1 MPEHKI
7 FVKKIGLV
15 GIATIIASLSPFI
28 LLPILSKNLTS
39 VEFGVWNQFI
49 VTLTIIP
56 AIASLGL
63 PYTMVR
69 YLASAVNKDEIRE
82 EFYTIAF
89 LVIFG
94 SLLVSLLFLIL
105 AKPLAAML
113 FQGNTTISIV
123 LAVVIFINGL
133 LLLFFDYFRTFQE
146 MKTYSFFT
154 MTQAYLTVVVVG
166 AFIGTHYGLTGAV
179 FGVLITQLIVS
190 AGMGVLI
197 VKEIGF
203 KIPKFQNLRD
213 YLNFGLPTIPSNIS
227 FWILDISDRYVIG
240 ILLGLS
246 FVGYYSAGYLLGNII
261 SLILAPFYTVLLP
274 ILSKYYAEN
283 KIFQVKR
290 YLNYSIKY
298 FLLISIPLFFGL
310 TVLAKPI
317 LNLLSTGEIAQN
329 GYYITPIIAL
339 GGLFFGVYGIISQII
354 VLERKTRITGNIW
367 IISAVLNVVLDVTL
381 GFRFGILG
389 VAFTTLGVYIFS
401 FALTLYY
408 SFKYIRCT
416 FYFGFL
422 LKSIGASI
430 LISFILFL
438 LNPTSP
444 LEIVGSSILCFIIYL
459 AILVA
464 SGGVRMEEITF
475 LADVIKEMFMSL
487 LRPFKK
493 S

>member
-1 MPEHKI
+1 MPEYKI

-15 GIATIIASLSPFI
+15 GITTIIASLSPFI

-49 VTLTIIP
+49 ITMTIVP

-82 EFYTIAF
+82 EFYSIAF

-94 SLLVSLLFLIL
+94 SLLVSIIFLLL
-105 AKPLAAML
+105 AKPLALML
-113 FQGNTTISIV
+113 FEGNTLISVV
-123 LAVVIFINGL
+123 LAAVIFINGL
-133 LLLFFDYFRTFQE
+133 ILLFFDYFRTFQE
-146 MKTYSFFT
+146 MKTYSIFT
-154 MTQAYLTVVVVG
+154 MLQAYLTVAVVG
-166 AFIGTHYGLTGAV
+166 AFIGIRYGLMGAV
-179 FGVLITQLIVS
+179 IGVLITQLVIF
-190 AGMGVLI
+190 AGMGILI
-197 VKEIGF
+197 VEKIGF
-203 KIPKFQNLRD
+203 KVPRFKNFRD
-213 YLNFGLPTIPSNIS
+213 YLYFGLPTIPSNIS
-227 FWILDISDRYVIG
+227 FWVLDISDRYVIG
-240 ILLGLS
+240 LLIGLS

-261 SLILAPFYTVLLP
+261 SLMLAPFYTVLLP

-283 KIFQVKR
+283 KIFHVKR
-290 YLNYSIKY
+290 FLNYSIKY
-298 FLLISIPLFFGL
+298 FLLISIPMFFGL
-310 TVLAKPI
+310 TMLAKPI

-354 VLERKTRITGNIW
+354 VLERKTKITGNIW
-367 IISAVLNVVLDVTL
+367 IISAILNVVLDVTL

-389 VAFTTLGVYIFS
+389 IALTTLGVYIFS

-430 LISFILFL
+430 LISFILYI

-444 LEIVGSSILCFIIYL
+444 IEIIGSSIICFLIYL
-459 AILVA
+459 GILTA

-475 LADVIKEMFMSL
+475 FTDIIKEMFMSL
-487 LRPFKK
+487 IRPFKK
-493 S
+493 R

>member
-7 FVKKIGLV
+7 FVKTIGLV
-15 GIATIIASLSPFI
+15 GITTIIASLSPFI

-49 VTLTIIP
+49 VTLTLIP

-105 AKPLAAML
+105 AKPIATML
-113 FQGNTTISIV
+113 FEGNTTISVV
-123 LAVVIFINGL
+123 LAVVIFVNGL
-133 LLLFFDYFRTFQE
+133 ILLFFDYFRTFQE
-146 MKTYSFFT
+146 MKTYSSFT
-154 MTQAYLTVVVVG
+154 MLQAYLTVVVVG
-166 AFIGTHYGLTGAV
+166 AFIGTNYGLTGAV
-179 FGVLITQLIVS
+179 LGVLITQLVVF

-197 VKEIGF
+197 VRKVGF
-203 KIPKFQNLRD
+203 KIPKFHNFRD

-227 FWILDISDRYVIG
+227 FWVLDISDRYVIG
-240 ILLGLS
+240 LLIGLS

-283 KIFQVKR
+283 KIIHVKR

-310 TVLAKPI
+310 SVLAKPI
-317 LNLLSTGEIAQN
+317 LNLLSTGEIASN

-367 IISAVLNVVLDVTL
+367 IISAVLNVVLDVSL
-381 GFRFGILG
+381 GFRFGIMG
-389 VAFTTLGVYIFS
+389 VAFTTLAVYIFS
-401 FALTLYY
+401 FVLTLYY

-430 LISFILFL
+430 LISFILYI

-444 LEIVGSSILCFIIYL
+444 IEIIGSSILCFTIYL
-459 AILVA
+459 GILML
-464 SGGVRMEEITF
+464 SGGVRMEEINF
-475 LADVIKEMFMSL
+475 FKDIIKEMFTSL
-487 LRPFKK
+487 VRPFKK